1 MIAGTPSFWWRKPGL
16 AALCL
21 APLAA
26 LYGAVSGGRM
36 RAVRGFPAPVP
47 VLCIG
52 NFTLGGA
59 GKTPTALA
67 LAAEAEA
74 MGLKP
79 GFLSRGYGGS
89 LKGAALVDPARH
101 TADEVG
107 DEPLLLARAALTAVS
122 RKRVEGVRL
131 LGEAGVDLILMDDGF
146 QSGRILID
154 HALIVADARRGAGN
168 GLVFPAGPLRAP
180 LSAQLPKASALLVV
194 GEGEAGAALASLM
207 AAQGRPVFSAALKPV
222 GQVRLKGA
230 RVLAFSGIADPE
242 KFQRTLA
249 EIGAQVALR
258 RDFPDHAPLSDA
270 QIVDLLNAAEAG
282 GLTLVTTAK
291 DAARLAGRQGPA
303 RHLLE
308 KAQVVEVEM
317 AFREPEAPRAII
329 RAALEAGRARLERR
343 A

>member
-16 AALCL
+16 AALGL
-21 APLAA
+21 SPLAA
-26 LYGAVSGGRM
+26 LYGVVSGGRM
-36 RAVRGFPAPVP
+36 RAARGFPAPVP

-67 LAAEAEA
+67 LAATAKA

-89 LKGAALVDPARH
+89 LKDAALVDPARH
-101 TADEVG
+101 TAEEVG

-122 RKRVEGVRL
+122 RRRVEGVHL
-131 LGEAGVDLILMDDGF
+131 LADAGVDLILMDDGF

-154 HALIVADARRGAGN
+154 YALIVADARRGAGN

-194 GEGEAGAALASLM
+194 GEGEAGVALAALM
-207 AAQGRPVFSAALKPV
+207 EAQGRPVFSAALKPV
-222 GQVRLKGA
+222 RDVGLKGA

-242 KFQRTLA
+242 KFRRTLA
-249 EIGAQVALR
+249 EVGAEVALR

-270 QIVDLLNAAEAG
+270 QIIDLLKQAEAG
-282 GLTLVTTAK
+282 GLMLVTTAK
-291 DAARLAGRQGPA
+291 DAVRLAGREGPA
-303 RHLLE
+303 LQLLE
-308 KAQVVEVEM
+308 KARVVEVEM
-317 AFREPEAPRAII
+317 ALSEPEAPRAII
-329 RAALEAGRARLERR
+329 EAALSAGRSRLKR
-343 A
+343 